1 MDDITVDV
9 IPSHSYAVGD
19 NLATTPA
26 MVPLSRP
33 RYEPDVEECQHTA
46 VHYPPKVGPPPK
58 VAGKQIDYPPL
69 CQTQPSRARSYAK
82 PHKPKPW
89 SKATTDDEI
98 LIKAGRHS
106 QDQPPVR

>member
-58 VAGKQIDYPPL
+58 VAGKQIDYPLFVRLSLAARAATQSPTSQNPGQKPPL
-69 CQTQPSRARSYAK
+69 
-82 PHKPKPW
+82 
-89 SKATTDDEI
+89 TT
-98 LIKAGRHS
+98 RYS
-106 QDQPPVR
+106 